1 MIAIGCDHGGFEIK
15 EKIRIYLENNHIIFK
30 DFGTNGTASV
40 DYPEFA
46 KKVSESVSSGE
57 SKFGILICGTGIGVS
72 IAANKIKGIRAALCH
87 NVHYAQMAKKHN
99 DANILCLGGREITD
113 KEAIDIVNAFLNTK
127 FESGRHEKRISQISE
142 LEKM

>member
-46 KKVSESVSSGE
+46 KKVSASVSSGE

>member
-15 EKIRIYLENNHIIFK
+15 EKIRIYLENNHIIFR